1 MNRARSSAK
10 LTRISATKPAI
21 LSRPGP
27 RIVLGH
33 AVAFDAFLQRDSTA
47 VLEGADELAAHCA
60 ERARAYAPPVSFAKE
75 RLAAKK
81 HAFQRH
87 V

>member
-1 MNRARSSAK
+1 MAHTRAHVNRARSSAK

-21 LSRPGP
+21 LSRPGL

-33 AVAFDAFLQRDSTA
+33 AVAFDAFLQRDATA

-60 ERARAYAPPVSFAKE
+60 EHGFPYWGAIALFHRGN
-75 RLAAKK
+75 
-81 HAFQRH
+81 Q
-87 V
+87 